1 MPRVLVAGAV
11 SAALLTPLVVFGGVG
26 FAKSSPSAAQYQ
38 YGKTT
43 LCHRTHS
50 KKHPRVTITVGNAAV
65 PAHLRHGDT
74 LGPCPTTGT
83 SSPGHTKGNGHES
96 GKGHENGDDNGN
108 GHDKGNGHH
117 KGHGKP

>member
-1 MPRVLVAGAV
+1 MLAAAAV
-11 SAALLTPLVVFGGVG
+11 SAALLTPLVVVGGVG

-38 YGKTT
+38 YGKKTT

-74 LGPCPTTGT
+74 LGPCPTGT
-83 SSPGHTKGNGHES
+83 SSSANTGH
-96 GKGHENGDDNGN
+96 NGDKGQKHGH
-108 GHDKGNGHH
+108 GHDNGNGHH
-117 KGHGKP
+117 KGHGK